1 MRDISE
7 EVQNTID
14 LIDEMLLDEEYIFA
28 SDFLE
33 NILDFAK
40 ENDRLTEAQIEAVY
54 NIYNS
59 KNN

>member
-1 MRDISE
+1 VRDISE